1 VNSAFLKP
9 AVFPVIYRSCEMKRL
24 SCFLALMAC
33 STAVAQTPAAPQA
46 ETKAGAAQAAPAKKG
61 EARREE
67 RQADRAAAQQKKKQ
81 VTLPTPTAEISYGE
95 QPRQKIWFWKA
106 ETTQPTPLLFFIH
119 GGGWNGGDHTAVA
132 GLLSPMLK
140 EGISVASIE
149 YRLVPEAQDV
159 EPPVKAPLHDAARA
173 LQVVRSKAQEW
184 NIDKTRIA
192 ASGGSAG
199 ACSSLW
205 LAFHD
210 DMADPNSPDPVA
222 RESTR
227 LMTAAVTGAQTTLDP
242 AQMKEWTP
250 NSKYGAHA
258 FKITAP
264 ADQSMTVFEAF
275 LAKRN
280 EIMPW
285 IKEYSPYHN
294 VSQGDPPIYLIYAA
308 PPALGQDA
316 KDPTHTANFG
326 VKLQEHCKANGV
338 ECELMYPGAP
348 KVKHES
354 VAAYLIDVLKT
365 K

>member
-1 VNSAFLKP
+1 
-9 AVFPVIYRSCEMKRL
+9 MKRL

-33 STAVAQTPAAPQA
+33 STAVAQTSPAPQA
-46 ETKAGAAQAAPAKKG
+46 EAKAPAAQAAPETPAAPAKKA
-61 EARREE
+61 EARREA
-67 RQADRAAAQQKKKQ
+67 RQAERAKAQEEKKA
-81 VTLPTPTAEISYGE
+81 VPLPTPTAEIAYGDH
-95 QPRQKIWFWKA
+95 PRQKIWFWKA
-106 ETTQPTPLLFFIH
+106 NTTEPAPLLFFIH
-119 GGGWNGGDHTAVA
+119 GGGWRGGNHTSVG
-132 GLLSPMLK
+132 GLLGPMLK

-149 YRLVPEAQDV
+149 YRYVTEAQEV
-159 EPPVKAPLHDAARA
+159 EPPVRAPLHDAARA

-205 LAFHD
+205 LAFHND
-210 DMADPNSPDPVA
+210 LADPNSADPIA

-227 LMTAAVTGAQTTLDP
+227 LLAAAVTGAQTTLDP
-242 AQMKEWTP
+242 VQMKEWTP

-264 ADQSMTVFEAF
+264 ADKSMTEFEAF
-275 LAKRN
+275 IAKRN

-285 IKEYSPYHN
+285 INEYSPYHN
-294 VSQGDPPIYLIYAA
+294 VSQDYPQIYLYYAA
-308 PPALGQDA
+308 PPALGVDA

-338 ECELMYPGAP
+338 DCELMYPGAQN
-348 KVKHES
+348 VKHPN
-354 VAAYLIDVLKT
+354 VAAYLVDVLK

>member
-1 VNSAFLKP
+1 
-9 AVFPVIYRSCEMKRL
+9 MKRL
-24 SCFLALMAC
+24 SCFLAMMVC
-33 STAVAQTPAAPQA
+33 STAVAQNESAPKTEA
-46 ETKAGAAQAAPAKKG
+46 KAPAAQAAPATPATPAAK
-61 EARREE
+61 APTRREA
-67 RQADRAAAQQKKKQ
+67 RQADRAANQQQKKQ
-81 VTLPTPTAEISYGE
+81 VPLPTPTAEIAYGDH
-95 QPRQKIWFWKA
+95 PRQKIWYWKA
-106 ETTQPTPLLFFIH
+106 DTTEPAPLLFFIH
-119 GGGWNGGDHTAVA
+119 GGGWRGGDHTSVA
-132 GLLSPMLK
+132 SLLSPMLK

-149 YRLVPEAQDV
+149 YRYVQQAQEV

-173 LQVVRSKAQEW
+173 LQVVRSKAKEW

-210 DMADPNSPDPVA
+210 DLADSNSSDPIA

-227 LMTAAVTGAQTTLDP
+227 LTAAAVTGAQTTLDP

-264 ADQSMTVFEAF
+264 ADKSQTEFETF
-275 LAKRN
+275 LASRDK
-280 EIMPW
+280 IMPW

-294 VSQGDPPIYLIYAA
+294 VSQGDPPIYMIYSG
-308 PPALGQDA
+308 PPNLGQDE

-338 ECELMYPGAP
+338 ECELMYPGAKNVTHP
-348 KVKHES
+348 T
-354 VAAYLIDVLKT
+354 VAAYLIDVLK

>member
-1 VNSAFLKP
+1 
-9 AVFPVIYRSCEMKRL
+9 MKRL
-24 SCFLALMAC
+24 SCFLAVMAC
-33 STAVAQTPAAPQA
+33 STAIAQTPAPQA
-46 ETKAGAAQAAPAKKG
+46 ENKTPGAQAAPEKKG
-61 EARREE
+61 EARREA
-67 RQADRAAAQQKKKQ
+67 RQADRAAAKDQKKEVQ
-81 VTLPTPTAEISYGE
+81 LPTPTAEIAYGDHE
-95 QPRQKIWFWKA
+95 RQKIWFWKA
-106 ETTQPTPLLFFIH
+106 NTTEPAPLLFFIH
-119 GGGWNGGDHTAVA
+119 GGGWTGGNHTSVA
-132 GLLSPMLK
+132 GLLAPMLK

-149 YRLVPEAQDV
+149 YRYTTQAQDV

-199 ACSSLW
+199 ACTSLW

-210 DMADPNSPDPVA
+210 DLADPNSSDPIA

-227 LMTAAVTGAQTTLDP
+227 LTAAAVNGAQTTLDP

-258 FKITAP
+258 FKITGF
-264 ADQSMTVFEAF
+264 DNF

-294 VSQGDPPIYLIYAA
+294 VSPDDPRIYLIYTT
-308 PPALGQDA
+308 PPNLGQEE

-326 VKLQEHCKANGV
+326 VK
-338 ECELMYPGAP
+338 
-348 KVKHES
+348 
-354 VAAYLIDVLKT
+354 
-365 K
+365 